1 MYKYIIFFA
10 LIITLLLGSCET
22 NTTEPNAI
30 QMTVEQLTE
39 TPGYTW
45 MNELLATYQPDST
58 VEKNISTLLDTNR
71 DKFIIFARAACS
83 CPTEKK
89 EFAQLIKILRDL
101 NFPTKLYEIY
111 AMSSKTNPNPYSN
124 IITLKEIPAVIYMR
138 NGVPYYSIIDT
149 LYNNVAKG
157 LKYPVRLEDVLF
169 EALKN

>member
-1 MYKYIIFFA
+1 MNKYIIIITF
-10 LIITLLLGSCET
+10 IITLTLWSCNT
-22 NTTEPNAI
+22 TTTEPDAI
-30 QMTVEQLTE
+30 QMSVEQLAE

-45 MNELLATYQPDST
+45 MYELLTTYQPDSI
-58 VEKNISTLLDTNR
+58 VEKNIGALLDTNR

-101 NFPTKLYEIY
+101 HYPTKFYEVY

-124 IITLKEIPAVIYMR
+124 IITLKDIPAVIYMR

-157 LKYPVRLEDVLF
+157 LKYPVRLEDVLY